1 MNVESF
7 IDGLLK
13 SKELKEFEEKIKTV
27 NANFLEKK
35 PVDLDTFIF
44 SKDYLGLEKISPK
57 QAKLLIALDNLSV
70 EDNPYKEYVVVVGKG
85 GGKDLMISLANHRF
99 AYRLALEGPPADYT
113 GIDLGLPITIL
124 NVAVNAEQ
132 ANSVYFETFKTV
144 GKNIFKRLGCKVL
157 AGEVQFPNNINVVS
171 GHSEAEGMEG
181 YNLFSCVLDE
191 IAAFKTNA
199 ELRGKSLR
207 SKQSAD
213 YLYNMAKSS
222 VKSRFP
228 KTGKIVMISYP
239 RFESDFILQKYE
251 EGLRRPDVYTEFAK
265 TWEFNPYS
273 NEEDFED
280 ERKLDPKEW
289 AAKYCC
295 MPPKAKDAYFA
306 DENRVR
312 AIVDSE
318 LHNPWAQGIVE
329 RLENSF
335 FGKGLNYYI
344 GLDLALKHDRA
355 GLAMCHREFGEDKK
369 DYYIIV
375 DLLKTWE
382 APKGGEIDFEDIRAL
397 IYLLK
402 QRQFNIRMVLTDS
415 FQSADMKQVLTKA
428 QIPTENKYSCDKGKK
443 VYDTAKD
450 LINRG
455 KLKVVNCKYTNL
467 LVEELLALS
476 LITNKKIDHP
486 MGGSK
491 DLADATALAI
501 FADSLQ
507 VASPAFCR
515 NW

>member
-1 MNVESF
+1 MNVDTF
-7 IDGLLK
+7 IDDLVV
-13 SKELKEFEEKIKTV
+13 SRELKAFEEKIRTV
-27 NANFLEKK
+27 NVNLLETK

-57 QAKLLIALDNLSV
+57 QAKLLMALDNLNV
-70 EDNPYKEYVVVVGKG
+70 EDNPYKEYVIVVGKG
-85 GGKDLMISLANHRF
+85 GGKDLMVSLANIRF
-99 AYRLALEGPPADYT
+99 AYRLTLEGPPADYT

-144 GKNIFKRLGCKVL
+144 GKQIFKRLGCKVL
-157 AGEVQFPNNINVVS
+157 AGEVQFPNKINVVS

-191 IAAFKTNA
+191 IAAFKTEA

-207 SKQSAD
+207 SKQSAN

-239 RFESDFILQKYE
+239 RFEGDFILQKYE
-251 EGLRRPDVYTEFAK
+251 EGLRRSDVYTEFAK

-273 NEEDFED
+273 KEEDFEE

-295 MPPKAKDAYFA
+295 MPPKAKDAYFS

-318 LHNPWAQGIVE
+318 LPNPWAQGVVE

-335 FGKGLNYYI
+335 FGKGFNYYI
-344 GLDLALKHDRA
+344 GLDLALKHDGA
-355 GLAMCHREFGEDKK
+355 GLAMCHREFKEDKK
-369 DYYIIV
+369 DYNIIV
-375 DLLKTWE
+375 DLLKIWR
-382 APKGGEIDFEDIRAL
+382 APKGGEINFEDIRTL
-397 IYLLK
+397 IFLLR

-415 FQSADMKQVLTKA
+415 FQSADMKQILIKS
-428 QIPTENKYSCDKGKK
+428 QIPSENKYSCDKGKK

-450 LINRG
+450 LVNRG
-455 KLKVVNCKYTNL
+455 KLRVVNCDYTKV
-467 LVEELLALS
+467 LVEEMLGLS

-491 DLADATALAI
+491 DLSDAMALAI
-501 FADSLQ
+501 FADSLN
-507 VASPAFCR
+507 VSAPAWCR